1 MNNITIELSAEDRA
15 LLNRIADSLEK
26 LKASGGAFIS
36 VDTSTPKTKPKIE
49 PQKPEKVTEPTSAQ
63 PVEEKTTEPEPAPQ
77 TEQDEDVPGVT
88 LDDIRQVVV
97 HLAANGKKAEARAI
111 VTKYAKSVGE
121 IPADK
126 IAEVFK
132 ELGAVDLEV
141 ENGKA

>member
-15 LLNRIADSLEK
+15 LLNRIAENLDKIVKAPGTIPMTLEV
-26 LKASGGAFIS
+26 L
-36 VDTSTPKTKPKIE
+36 DTATPKTEPKIA

-63 PVEEKTTEPEPAPQ
+63 PVEEKTTEPESVPQ
-77 TEQDEDVPGVT
+77 TEQEEGAPEVT
-88 LDDIRQVVV
+88 LDDVRQVVV

-126 IAEVFK
+126 IGEVFK
-132 ELGAVDLEV
+132 ELRAVVLE
-141 ENGKA
+141 A

>member
-15 LLNRIADSLEK
+15 LLNRIADNLDRLVKGETPVT
-26 LKASGGAFIS
+26 L
-36 VDTSTPKTKPKIE
+36 DTTTPKTEEPKIE
-49 PQKPEKVTEPTSAQ
+49 PQKPEKVTTPTSTQ
-63 PVEEKTTEPEPAPQ
+63 PIEEKTTEPEPAPQ
-77 TEQDEDVPGVT
+77 TEQEDEDAGVT
-88 LDDIRQVVV
+88 LDDVRQLVV

-132 ELGAVDLEV
+132 ALGAVVLE
-141 ENGKA
+141 G

>member
-15 LLNRIADSLEK
+15 LLNRIAENLDKIVKAPGTIPMTLEV
-26 LKASGGAFIS
+26 L
-36 VDTSTPKTKPKIE
+36 DTATPKTEPKIE

-77 TEQDEDVPGVT
+77 TEQEESAPEVT
-88 LDDIRQVVV
+88 LDDVRQVVV

-126 IAEVFK
+126 IGEVFK
-132 ELGAVDLEV
+132 ELRAVVLE
-141 ENGKA
+141 A

>member
-15 LLNRIADSLEK
+15 LLNRIADSLET

-36 VDTSTPKTKPKIE
+36 VDYAKPKTEPKIE

-63 PVEEKTTEPEPAPQ
+63 PVEEKPTEPEPAPQ
-77 TEQDEDVPGVT
+77 TEQEEAAPEVT
-88 LDDIRQVVV
+88 LDDVRQVVV

-126 IAEVFK
+126 IGEVFK
-132 ELGAVDLEV
+132 ELRAVVLE
-141 ENGKA
+141 G